1 MSVMVV
7 KIKNKENT
15 SVLKKIVAALNEK
28 ASVLSDEEYRDGM
41 FSKLLDEGRKSKLL
55 STTQA
60 KKELTKRGI
69 NF

>member
-28 ASVLSDEEYRDGM
+28 ANMFFRAVRSSD
-41 FSKLLDEGRKSKLL
+41 
-55 STTQA
+55 
-60 KKELTKRGI
+60 LTL
-69 NF
+69 

>member
-28 ASVLSDEEYRDGM
+28 ASVLSDEEYRDSM
-41 FSKLLDEGRKSKLL
+41 FSRLLEEGRKSKLL
-55 STTQA
+55 STAQA

>member
-1 MSVMVV
+1 MVV

>member
-7 KIKNKENT
+7 KIKKKENT
-15 SVLKKIVAALNEK
+15 LVLKKIVAALNEK

-41 FSKLLDEGRKSKLL
+41 FSKLLEEGRKSKLL
-55 STTQA
+55 SAAQA